1 MAGNTPSPAYWIAL
15 ISKRELPALTSTAKI
30 LDKFSNDDVSSL
42 AKLSETI
49 LHDQALSSCLL
60 KVANSVQR
68 YSATPVTTVSR
79 ATVVLGIQT
88 VKNICLTSKVI
99 ESLLK
104 NKNLSLAIYNKI
116 KGLMAHSFYAGQ
128 LAKMMLPNYNEDTQ
142 EEVYLATMLRRI
154 GETAFWCLGEDFKDE
169 LESLVQVQPLEYE
182 KKCREL
188 IGMNFDELSAG
199 LAKNWNLGELLV
211 KSLDSPETRTK
222 EMQVIYLADKL
233 VQYINQPPSAKAF
246 DELIGKISS
255 LMNISERQ
263 LIHRIAQTKDKSIEL
278 LSSYGAQMLIDF
290 VKDLPKASE
299 LSDTESL
306 VIAEITNKDA
316 AQLQAIQHLT
326 MMTATSRD
334 INQFVEYTLSQI
346 ARILAFDI
354 TGFYLLSGL
363 KQSVNCRL
371 AVNRVGNPIDYSL
384 SIPLSESNNILQQVL
399 NTQSGVRINS
409 AMEHQE
415 AKFPF
420 PTNKLFADYK
430 VALAP
435 VQIKHKNI
443 GVVIAQR
450 NSDDDITADDLNKF
464 QFFIQHLNMCLTLIS
479 PAK

>member
-1 MAGNTPSPAYWIAL
+1 MAGNNPSPAYWIDL

-30 LDKFSNDDVSSL
+30 LDKFANDDVSSL

-68 YSATPVTTVSR
+68 YGATPVTTVSR

-104 NKNLSLAIYNKI
+104 NKNLSLTIYNKV

-154 GETAFWCLGEDFKDE
+154 GETAFWCLGKDFKDE
-169 LESLVQVQPLEYE
+169 LESLEQVPQQEYE
-182 KKCREL
+182 KTCRKL
-188 IGMNFDELSAG
+188 IGMNFDELSTG
-199 LAKNWNLGELLV
+199 LAKNWNLGNLLV

-233 VQYINQPPSAKAF
+233 VQYINQPPSAKDF
-246 DELIGKISS
+246 DELVGKISS

-263 LIHRIAQTKDKSIEL
+263 LTHRIAQTKDKSVEL

-290 VKDLPKASE
+290 VKDLPTASE
-299 LSDTESL
+299 LTDSESL

-316 AQLQAIQHLT
+316 AQLQALQHLT
-326 MMTATSRD
+326 MMTSTSKG
-334 INQFVEYTLSQI
+334 INEFIEYTLSQT
-346 ARILAFDI
+346 AKILAFDI

-371 AVNRVGNPIDYSL
+371 AVNRIGNPIDYSL
-384 SIPLSESNNILQQVL
+384 SITLNEPSSMLSHVL
-399 NTQSGVRINS
+399 NAQTSVRINTTK
-409 AMEHQE
+409 EHQE

-430 VALAP
+430 IALAP
-435 VQIKHKNI
+435 VQIKHKSI
-443 GVVIAQR
+443 GIVIAQR
-450 NSDDDITADDLNKF
+450 NSDDEITADELNKF
-464 QFFIQHLNMCLTLIS
+464 HFFIQHLNMCLTLIS
-479 PAK
+479 PNK